1 MKQRCVLVFVSAVGP
16 KMCICEG
23 SDHLKDILVQEGK
36 APIQPKGILVRRRF
50 IVMGKS
56 DFPEPMR
63 YSDQSL
69 PVFSSCLAALM
80 NDNIGRAEK
89 SAKFGCCL

>member
-16 KMCICEG
+16 KMCVCEG

-36 APIQPKGILVRRRF
+36 AGVQPKGILVRRRF

-63 YSDQSL
+63 YSEPASL
-69 PVFSSCLAALM
+69 LLLPRSF
-80 NDNIGRAEK
+80 NE
-89 SAKFGCCL
+89 